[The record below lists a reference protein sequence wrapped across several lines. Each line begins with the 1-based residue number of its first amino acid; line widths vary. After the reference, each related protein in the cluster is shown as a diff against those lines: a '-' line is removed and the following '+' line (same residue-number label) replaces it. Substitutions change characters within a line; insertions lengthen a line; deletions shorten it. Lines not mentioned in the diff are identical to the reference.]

1 MCTDTHNFKS
11 VHTYTMKKR
20 FIEPYGRG
28 EKNPDSN
35 FCQVCKFR
43 NGKVIPFTIWEGEKN
58 PDSNFCQVCKCRN
71 GKVIPFTFSGLLKIS
86 LHCWIAPFLSGRSGI

>member
-28 EKNPDSN
+28 EKTLTQISAKS
-35 FCQVCKFR
+35 VSLEM
-43 NGKVIPFTIWEGEKN
+43 VIPFTIWEGEKN
-58 PDSNFCQVCKCRN
+58 PDSNFCQVCKLRN
-71 GKVIPFTFSGLLKIS
+71 GKVIPFTFSGLLKFS